1 MLRVRDFETFETT
14 GVRVRS
20 QSPAGHLS
28 NWRLGGVTA
37 ASGVDARQEA
47 LVNQL
52 VAYYGKAFEA
62 AGLPV
67 WLPGRRVTPVCKEA
81 SVSEI
86 MSSTHSLASIKA
98 HHTYPGSLAVYFE
111 KAYGGSSDAP
121 QFKRALDNF
130 VGSMA
135 AYSVI
140 CYLLGIRGRSDAN
153 MFLDPAGHI
162 VHSDF
167 SSVFSAP
174 AVSTPLFMQ
183 DAPFPLSADMV
194 AVMHGR
200 FSPAFATYARL
211 CGACLVESRK
221 HLSVV
226 KSLL

>member
-1 MLRVRDFETFETT
+1 
-14 GVRVRS
+14 
-20 QSPAGHLS
+20 
-28 NWRLGGVTA
+28 
-37 ASGVDARQEA
+37 
-47 LVNQL
+47 
-52 VAYYGKAFEA
+52 
-62 AGLPV
+62 
-67 WLPGRRVTPVCKEA
+67 
-81 SVSEI
+81 

-211 CGACLVESRK
+211 CGACLVEARK

-226 KSLL
+226 KTILEIYDAQTIISGAKLLSLGEFESRHIPATPDSAGKFSFALYPSLLLFFPSAFPNPPPRRLNLNENSDPYCG